1 MVWAKGRCAAAVI
14 VCGGLAGCAS
24 SPPPGPAPAPVESIE
39 LPTAPA
45 TDPFPRGGRG
55 AVVQDAPPRPAATA
69 RRERDARAKAEF
81 LLPAR
86 VVRER
91 EAWVDDI
98 AAAFVALGLPAT
110 QENLC
115 AAIAVI
121 EQESG
126 FVADPV
132 VPGLSRMAWR
142 EIEKRRQ
149 RFAIPKVVQDAALAR
164 KSGDGRSYKRR
175 IDALRTEREMSAL
188 FEEMIDEV
196 PGGKRML
203 NSYNPVRTGGPMQVS
218 IAFAEVHARAKPY
231 RGLGRGGVREAVFTR
246 RGGVHFGIAHLLDYP
261 VPYPSP
267 LYRFADFNAGH
278 YASRNAAFQL
288 AVARLSGHKLAPDGD
303 LLRYEDGEPSDV
315 PSATQKAVLSLSR
328 RLKLDHYE
336 IRAAL
341 REEKRETF
349 ARSAL
354 YRRVFEL
361 ADRVAGR
368 PVAREALP
376 RIQLKSPKITRK
388 LTTAWFAER
397 VNTRYG
403 DCLARAAT
411 S

>member
-1 MVWAKGRCAAAVI
+1 MVWGKGRCAAAAV
-14 VCGGLAGCAS
+14 VCGVLAGCAS

-39 LPTAPA
+39 IPAAPA
-45 TDPFPRGGRG
+45 ADPGPRGGQG
-55 AVVQDAPPRPAATA
+55 PAVQDVPQKSAAAP
-69 RRERDARAKAEF
+69 RREREARAKIEF
-81 LLPAR
+81 LLPER

-98 AAAFVALGLPAT
+98 AAAFVALELPASP
-110 QENLC
+110 ENLC

-132 VPGLSRMAWR
+132 VPGLSRMAWK
-142 EIEKRRQ
+142 EIEQRRQ
-149 RFAIPKVVQDAALAR
+149 RYAIPKLALDAALAR
-164 KSGDGRSYKRR
+164 KSGDGRTYKRR
-175 IDALRTEREMSAL
+175 IDALRTEREMSEL
-188 FEEMIDEV
+188 FEEMIDEL
-196 PGGKRML
+196 PGGRLML
-203 NSYNPVRTGGPMQVS
+203 SGFNPVRTGGPMQVS
-218 IAFAEVHARAKPY
+218 ISFAELHARGKPY
-231 RGLGRGGVREAVFTR
+231 RGVGRGGVREAVFTR

-261 VPYPSP
+261 ATYSSH

-288 AVARLSGHKLAPDGD
+288 AVARLSGHELVPDGD
-303 LLRYEDGEPSDV
+303 LLRYEGGEPSEL

-341 REEKRETF
+341 RDEKREAF

-361 ADRVAGR
+361 ADRAAGR

-376 RIQLKSPKITRK
+376 RIRLKSPKITRK

-403 DCLARAAT
+403 DCLARRG
-411 S
+411 